1 MNFEESIVVSEN
13 ADGVLGHAPQ
23 AREFL
28 NKARGY
34 LAAGDLHQAS
44 EQGWG
49 AAARMAKAV
58 APARGWPHE
67 RHSRFPPG
75 DEPIRAADRQ
85 RPGAAP
91 ARPG

>member
-13 ADGVLGHAPQ
+13 ADGVLGHASQ

-44 EQGWG
+44 EKGWG
-49 AAARMAKAV
+49 AAAHM
-58 APARGWPHE
+58 
-67 RHSRFPPG
+67 
-75 DEPIRAADRQ
+75 
-85 RPGAAP
+85 
-91 ARPG
+91 ARPSPQRGAGPTRGTACSTR

>member
-13 ADGVLGHAPQ
+13 ADGVLGHASQ

-49 AAARMAKAV
+49 AAAHM
-58 APARGWPHE
+58 
-67 RHSRFPPG
+67 
-75 DEPIRAADRQ
+75 
-85 RPGAAP
+85 
-91 ARPG
+91 ARPSPQRGAGPTRGTAGSTR

>member
-13 ADGVLGHAPQ
+13 VDGVLGHASQ

-49 AAARMAKAV
+49 AAAHMAKAV
-58 APARGWPHE
+58 APAQGWPHE
-67 RHSRFPPG
+67 RHS
-75 DEPIRAADRQ
+75 
-85 RPGAAP
+85 
-91 ARPG
+91 

>member
-13 ADGVLGHAPQ
+13 ADGVLGQ
-23 AREFL
+23 DSRAREFL

-49 AAARMAKAV
+49 QRRAWQGRRPSAGL
-58 APARGWPHE
+58 APREAQPV
-67 RHSRFPPG
+67 PPG

-85 RPGAAP
+85 RPGASP

>member
-34 LAAGDLHQAS
+34 LAAGDLRQAS

-49 AAARMAKAV
+49 PGGAHGKAV

-67 RHSRFPPG
+67 RHSRFHQVMNQY
-75 DEPIRAADRQ
+75 RAA
-85 RPGAAP
+85 
-91 ARPG
+91 

>member
-13 ADGVLGHAPQ
+13 ADGVLGHASQ

-44 EQGWG
+44 EKGWG
-49 AAARMAKAV
+49 AAAHM
-58 APARGWPHE
+58 
-67 RHSRFPPG
+67 
-75 DEPIRAADRQ
+75 
-85 RPGAAP
+85 
-91 ARPG
+91 ARPSPWRGAGPTRGTAGSTR